1 MARIMQM
8 SLDQRG
14 FDRMVEALA
23 PENRA
28 KVTRKA
34 LRAGANIIQNKVR
47 SNYKRIK
54 SDSDLDKAI
63 VLYEFPSGEG
73 AIVRRFFKKAM
84 QQKGDSKSP
93 FHRAYI
99 LNFIEQGAQ
108 YRRTKGKGKT
118 RRGSNWAGLNRGSI
132 PAYRFFRKGY
142 NSSRNKAFKEIE
154 RILLVEL
161 AKQARK

>member
-1 MARIMQM
+1 MQM

-14 FDRMVEALA
+14 FDRMMEALS

-54 SDSDLDKAI
+54 PDSDLDQAI

-84 QQKGDSKSP
+84 QQKGDGKSP

-99 LNFIEQGAQ
+99 LNFIEHGAQ
-108 YRRTKGKGKT
+108 GRRTKGKGKK
-118 RRGSNWAGLNRGSI
+118 RQGPNWAGLNRGSI

-142 NSSRNKAFKEIE
+142 NGSRNKAFKEIE

>member
-1 MARIMQM
+1 MQM

-28 KVTRKA
+28 KAARKA

-54 SDSDLDKAI
+54 PDSDLDKAI

-93 FHRAYI
+93 YRRAYI
-99 LNFIEQGAQ
+99 LNYIEQGAQ
-108 YRRTKGKGKT
+108 DRRTKGKGKI

-161 AKQARK
+161 AKQARR